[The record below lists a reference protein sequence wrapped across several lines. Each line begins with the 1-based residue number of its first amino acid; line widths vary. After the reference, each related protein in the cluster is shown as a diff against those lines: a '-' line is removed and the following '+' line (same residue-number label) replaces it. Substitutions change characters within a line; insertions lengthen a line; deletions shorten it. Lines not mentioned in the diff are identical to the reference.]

1 VAIEN
6 AYQLAHL
13 NVARMRATL
22 DSPVMAEFV
31 AQLDA
36 MNAIADGAP
45 GFVWRMVEED
55 ANDPALIALGPLMLV
70 NLSVW
75 RDAQA
80 LSHYVYRSAHAGV
93 LKERAR
99 WFLPQERATTV
110 LWWVPGGHIPS
121 LQEATYR
128 LVGLQDSGPSLR
140 AFGFRHLFP
149 RPSGTHET

>member
-6 AYQLAHL
+6 GYQLAHL
-13 NVARMRATL
+13 NVARMRAPL

-31 AQLDA
+31 AQLEA
-36 MNAIADGAP
+36 MNAIADEAP

-75 RDAQA
+75 GDAQA

-93 LKERAR
+93 LKERGR

-110 LWWVPGGHIPS
+110 LWWVAGGHIPN
-121 LQEATYR
+121 LQEATDR
-128 LVGLQDSGPSLR
+128 LVGLQTLGPSPR
-140 AFGFRHLFP
+140 AFSFRHLFP
-149 RPSGTHET
+149 RPSGMHET